1 MNHHGKRNEMEWKRI
16 NCYKIKIMK
25 IKKMKRIEKL
35 QLQKR
40 RLRRK
45 RPSKRWKKCNPVR
58 KKKKDECPVRSNFL
72 SWDPWLLPLEY
83 RSSNHWESRTYP
95 QRTRLD
101 KKWKG
106 IETEDKNKVKMK
118 LLWKDFFP
126 MLRLVPQELELE
138 NLKIDLETRILN
150 TLFLDYSS
158 FSVILCMPW
167 QDLEEI
173 R

>member
-1 MNHHGKRNEMEWKRI
+1 ME
-16 NCYKIKIMK
+16 
-25 IKKMKRIEKL
+25 
-35 QLQKR
+35 
-40 RLRRK
+40 
-45 RPSKRWKKCNPVR
+45 
-58 KKKKDECPVRSNFL
+58 
-72 SWDPWLLPLEY
+72 
-83 RSSNHWESRTYP
+83 
-95 QRTRLD
+95 LD